1 MKVLRLS
8 FSLLLLF
15 CCNSFHLS
23 MLFVPL
29 PLSFSLLFHVFQR
42 NLCHGW
48 AIPLTNN
55 LDTKTQY
62 VGEYTLPWPPHTH
75 GSWWTRGRCYD
86 HSSITQALL
95 LMQGTIVVE
104 TNPFC
109 LFFVSSDSVSVL
121 FFPSFLYVVR
131 YETPKTLMWDYLSIL
146 FQLAKIVIS
155 SALNGLSTVV
165 GNWMCRMEHMCRI
178 HLRHR
183 NNHVRLK
190 FILLLAKLWLEFI
203 VLGPNQVGA
212 IQPSSLKFL

>member
-1 MKVLRLS
+1 M
-8 FSLLLLF
+8 FSNVIYVMVEPFPLLTILTQKLNMLVSIHCLDLHTLMGVDGLVGDVMITHQLHKHCFWCKGLLLLKPT
-15 CCNSFHLS
+15 LS
-23 MLFVPL
+23 V
-29 PLSFSLLFHVFQR
+29 FSLFLQIR
-42 NLCHGW
+42 S
-48 AIPLTNN
+48 
-55 LDTKTQY
+55 Q
-62 VGEYTLPWPPHTH
+62 
-75 GSWWTRGRCYD
+75 S
-86 HSSITQALL
+86 
-95 LMQGTIVVE
+95 
-104 TNPFC
+104 
-109 LFFVSSDSVSVL
+109 FFS
-121 FFPSFLYVVR
+121 PFLYVIR